1 MLEIL
6 TAIVSSAIT
15 LFIILDPLLSTS
27 MFIDLTRGLSGKE
40 VLKQAGIATS
50 VAGVLMLVFLV
61 FNDVIF
67 SILNIE
73 LDSFKVAG
81 GIILFILG
89 LQIVLGLEIGGKAAH
104 EARAEQARD
113 GAELLP
119 GTVRKSMAGVI
130 IGTPIMC
137 GPGTIT
143 TVMIYRDTN
152 HVWSGNDHNGYDHRL
167 RVWYSHN
174 RSSNHSFSAGHLD
187 DSGIFLT
194 DHRCPWRNGDCDS
207 VKDRR
212 TVAHSNCRTY
222 NMERGSRPYRTNCSR
237 TLRW

>member
-6 TAIVSSAIT
+6 TSIVSAAIT

-40 VLKQAGIATS
+40 VLKQAGIATA
-50 VAGVLMLVFLV
+50 VAGALMLVFLV

-73 LDSFKVAG
+73 LESFKVAG

-143 TVMIYRDTN
+143 TVMIIGSQYGILITAAAVVLALLVIWILLAFSSRITALLGETVIVILSKSVGLLLTAIAV
-152 HVWSGNDHNGYDHRL
+152 HSIWSGVVGL
-167 RVWYSHN
+167 I
-174 RSSNHSFSAGHLD
+174 G
-187 DSGIFLT
+187 LT
-194 DHRCPWRNGDCDS
+194 
-207 VKDRR
+207 
-212 TVAHSNCRTY
+212 A
-222 NMERGSRPYRTNCSR
+222 
-237 TLRW
+237 

>member
-6 TAIVSSAIT
+6 TSIVSAAIT

-27 MFIDLTRGLSGKE
+27 MFIDLTRGFSGKE
-40 VLKQAGIATS
+40 VLKQAGIATA
-50 VAGVLMLVFLV
+50 VAGALMLVFLV

-73 LDSFKVAG
+73 LESFKVAG

-143 TVMIYRDTN
+143 TVMIIGSQYGILITAAAVVLALLVIWMILAFSSRITALLGETVIVILSKIVGLLLTAIAV
-152 HVWSGNDHNGYDHRL
+152 HTIWSGVVGL
-167 RVWYSHN
+167 IGLTA
-174 RSSNHSFSAGHLD
+174 AGL
-187 DSGIFLT
+187 
-194 DHRCPWRNGDCDS
+194 
-207 VKDRR
+207 
-212 TVAHSNCRTY
+212 
-222 NMERGSRPYRTNCSR
+222 
-237 TLRW
+237 

>member
-143 TVMIYRDTN
+143 TVMIIGSEYGILITAVAIILALLVIWMILAFSSRITAVLGETVIVILSKIVGLLLTAIAI
-152 HVWSGNDHNGYDHRL
+152 HTIWSGVVGL
-167 RVWYSHN
+167 I
-174 RSSNHSFSAGHLD
+174 GL
-187 DSGIFLT
+187 
-194 DHRCPWRNGDCDS
+194 
-207 VKDRR
+207 
-212 TVAHSNCRTY
+212 TVA
-222 NMERGSRPYRTNCSR
+222 G
-237 TLRW
+237 L

>member
-119 GTVRKSMAGVI
+119 GTVRQSMAGVI

-143 TVMIYRDTN
+143 TVMIIGSEYGILITAVAIILSLLVIWMILAFSSRITAVLGETVIVILSKIVGLLLTAIAV
-152 HVWSGNDHNGYDHRL
+152 HTIWSGVVGL
-167 RVWYSHN
+167 I
-174 RSSNHSFSAGHLD
+174 GL
-187 DSGIFLT
+187 
-194 DHRCPWRNGDCDS
+194 
-207 VKDRR
+207 
-212 TVAHSNCRTY
+212 TVA
-222 NMERGSRPYRTNCSR
+222 G
-237 TLRW
+237 L

>member
-143 TVMIYRDTN
+143 TVMIIGSEYGILITAVAIILALLVIWMILAFSSRITAVLGETVIVILSKIVGLLLTAIAV
-152 HVWSGNDHNGYDHRL
+152 HTIWSGVVGL
-167 RVWYSHN
+167 I
-174 RSSNHSFSAGHLD
+174 GL
-187 DSGIFLT
+187 
-194 DHRCPWRNGDCDS
+194 
-207 VKDRR
+207 
-212 TVAHSNCRTY
+212 TVA
-222 NMERGSRPYRTNCSR
+222 G
-237 TLRW
+237 L

>member
-119 GTVRKSMAGVI
+119 GTVRTSMAGVI

-143 TVMIYRDTN
+143 TVMIIGSEYGILITAVAIILSLLVIWMILAFSSRITAVLGETVIVILSKIVGLLLTAIAV
-152 HVWSGNDHNGYDHRL
+152 HTIWSGVVGL
-167 RVWYSHN
+167 I
-174 RSSNHSFSAGHLD
+174 GL
-187 DSGIFLT
+187 
-194 DHRCPWRNGDCDS
+194 
-207 VKDRR
+207 
-212 TVAHSNCRTY
+212 TVA
-222 NMERGSRPYRTNCSR
+222 G
-237 TLRW
+237 L

>member
-6 TAIVSSAIT
+6 TSIVSAAIT

-40 VLKQAGIATS
+40 VLKQAGIATA
-50 VAGVLMLVFLV
+50 VAGALMLVFLV

-73 LDSFKVAG
+73 LDSFKIAG

-143 TVMIYRDTN
+143 TVMIIGSQYGILVTAAAIVLSLLVIWMILAFSSRITALLGETVIVILSKIVGLLLTAIAV
-152 HVWSGNDHNGYDHRL
+152 HTIWSGVVGL
-167 RVWYSHN
+167 IGLTA
-174 RSSNHSFSAGHLD
+174 AG
-187 DSGIFLT
+187 F
-194 DHRCPWRNGDCDS
+194 
-207 VKDRR
+207 
-212 TVAHSNCRTY
+212 
-222 NMERGSRPYRTNCSR
+222 
-237 TLRW
+237 

>member
-89 LQIVLGLEIGGKAAH
+89 LQIVLGLAIGGKAAH

-143 TVMIYRDTN
+143 TVMIIGSEYGILITAVAIILALLVIWMILAFSSRITAVLGETVIVILSKIVGLLLTAIAV
-152 HVWSGNDHNGYDHRL
+152 HTIWSGVVGL
-167 RVWYSHN
+167 I
-174 RSSNHSFSAGHLD
+174 GL
-187 DSGIFLT
+187 
-194 DHRCPWRNGDCDS
+194 
-207 VKDRR
+207 
-212 TVAHSNCRTY
+212 TVA
-222 NMERGSRPYRTNCSR
+222 G
-237 TLRW
+237 L

>member
-1 MLEIL
+1 NTHSLITSMLEIL

-143 TVMIYRDTN
+143 TVMIIGSEYGILITAVAIILALLVIWMILAFSSRITAVLGETVIVILSKIVGLLLTAIAV
-152 HVWSGNDHNGYDHRL
+152 HTIWSGVVGL
-167 RVWYSHN
+167 I
-174 RSSNHSFSAGHLD
+174 GL
-187 DSGIFLT
+187 
-194 DHRCPWRNGDCDS
+194 
-207 VKDRR
+207 
-212 TVAHSNCRTY
+212 TVA
-222 NMERGSRPYRTNCSR
+222 G
-237 TLRW
+237 L

>member
-1 MLEIL
+1 M
-6 TAIVSSAIT
+6 T

-143 TVMIYRDTN
+143 TVMIIGSEYGILITAVAIILSLLVIWMILAFSSRITAVLGETVIVILSKIVGLLLTAIAV
-152 HVWSGNDHNGYDHRL
+152 HTIWSGVVGL
-167 RVWYSHN
+167 I
-174 RSSNHSFSAGHLD
+174 GL
-187 DSGIFLT
+187 
-194 DHRCPWRNGDCDS
+194 
-207 VKDRR
+207 
-212 TVAHSNCRTY
+212 TVA
-222 NMERGSRPYRTNCSR
+222 G
-237 TLRW
+237 L

>member
-143 TVMIYRDTN
+143 TVMIIGSEYGILITAVAIILSLLVIWMILAFSSRITAVLGETAIVILSKIVGLLLTAMAV
-152 HVWSGNDHNGYDHRL
+152 HTIWSGVVGL
-167 RVWYSHN
+167 I
-174 RSSNHSFSAGHLD
+174 GL
-187 DSGIFLT
+187 
-194 DHRCPWRNGDCDS
+194 
-207 VKDRR
+207 
-212 TVAHSNCRTY
+212 TVA
-222 NMERGSRPYRTNCSR
+222 G
-237 TLRW
+237 L

>member
-143 TVMIYRDTN
+143 TVMIIGSEYGILITAVAIILALLVIWMILAFSSRITAVLGETVIMILSKIVGLLLTAIAV
-152 HVWSGNDHNGYDHRL
+152 HTIWSGVVGL
-167 RVWYSHN
+167 I
-174 RSSNHSFSAGHLD
+174 GL
-187 DSGIFLT
+187 
-194 DHRCPWRNGDCDS
+194 
-207 VKDRR
+207 
-212 TVAHSNCRTY
+212 TVA
-222 NMERGSRPYRTNCSR
+222 G
-237 TLRW
+237 L

>member
-143 TVMIYRDTN
+143 TVMIIGSEYGILITALAIILALLVIWMILAFSARITAVLGETVIVILSKIVGLLLTAIAV
-152 HVWSGNDHNGYDHRL
+152 HTIWSGVVGL
-167 RVWYSHN
+167 I
-174 RSSNHSFSAGHLD
+174 GL
-187 DSGIFLT
+187 
-194 DHRCPWRNGDCDS
+194 
-207 VKDRR
+207 
-212 TVAHSNCRTY
+212 TVA
-222 NMERGSRPYRTNCSR
+222 G
-237 TLRW
+237 L

>member
-143 TVMIYRDTN
+143 TVMIIGSEYGILITA
-152 HVWSGNDHNGYDHRL
+152 VAIILSLLVIWMIL
-167 RVWYSHN
+167 AF
-174 RSSNHSFSAGHLD
+174 SSRITAVLGE
-187 DSGIFLT
+187 
-194 DHRCPWRNGDCDS
+194 
-207 VKDRR
+207 
-212 TVAHSNCRTY
+212 TVIVILSKIV
-222 NMERGSRPYRTNCSR
+222 G
-237 TLRW
+237 L